1 MDACRRVFEHECKV
15 GLVLTRGAI
24 CVRLLGNRGD
34 WAERAL
40 DASFL
45 WIFRSLTPLPLLA
58 QSGQTERFAYTSASD
73 PKRTFAAFV

>member
-1 MDACRRVFEHECKV
+1 MPKGIEHERKV

-45 WIFRSLTPLPLLA
+45 WIFRSLTPLPVWKIKHERSDVRPPRTGLA
-58 QSGQTERFAYTSASD
+58 SMLPRA
-73 PKRTFAAFV
+73 